1 MLNKGFGD
9 TCKSVALVI
18 FLGSLL
24 GLIFSETG
32 AIQKLTNSLVDLCGT
47 KGVLW
52 AAGISCF
59 ILGIPVF
66 PNTVSLLT
74 IPLYT
79 NLSKETNVS
88 MMAFAG
94 VMQISIVTSSLVP
107 PTPGPV
113 AGAAVLGL
121 PLGEADPLGHPR
133 LRLRPRP
140 DCRRAVRLHA
150 EKRSCPAQSEPPA
163 GG

>member
-94 VMQISIVTSSLVP
+94 VMQLSIVTSSLVP
-107 PTPGPV
+107 PTPRPCGGRGCPRS
-113 AGAAVLGL
+113 AARRSGS
-121 PLGEADPLGHPR
+121 PEASSPPS
-133 LRLRPRP
+133 P
-140 DCRRAVRLHA
+140 
-150 EKRSCPAQSEPPA
+150 SPA
-163 GG
+163 